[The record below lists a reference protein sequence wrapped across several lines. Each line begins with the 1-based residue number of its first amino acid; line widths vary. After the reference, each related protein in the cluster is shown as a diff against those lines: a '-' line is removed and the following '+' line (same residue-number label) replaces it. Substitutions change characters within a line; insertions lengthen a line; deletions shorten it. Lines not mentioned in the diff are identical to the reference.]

1 MAGASEANPRPNPAT
16 RTASGRP
23 PKGVGRRSQSN
34 LGVRSTLPGSA
45 REPDGRAV
53 PADRAGAL
61 TMRGPQALEQERER
75 WRQRERRILD
85 ALQAVDDERQR
96 LDEELLK
103 VEQQIA
109 YYDSLT
115 REMKRELGRPGLS
128 GLLSSLHRP

>member
-1 MAGASEANPRPNPAT
+1 
-16 RTASGRP
+16 
-23 PKGVGRRSQSN
+23 
-34 LGVRSTLPGSA
+34 
-45 REPDGRAV
+45 
-53 PADRAGAL
+53 
-61 TMRGPQALEQERER
+61 MRGPQALEQERER